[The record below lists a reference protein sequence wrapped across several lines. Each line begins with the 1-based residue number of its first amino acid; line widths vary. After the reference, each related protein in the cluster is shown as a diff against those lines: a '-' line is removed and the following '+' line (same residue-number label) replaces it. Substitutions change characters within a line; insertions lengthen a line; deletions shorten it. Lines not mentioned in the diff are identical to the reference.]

1 MKNLLLV
8 VLVAVFCSACATLPR
23 KRSSVNAVTKTMV
36 SSVSPCPCPCMVV
49 YPSTPGRKAGRK
61 AKPSMKEV
69 LGKADALIDEEAS
82 ILGKNSDEVKA
93 HKALAEADALISEAR
108 EADKLVR
115 TTLPKD
121 IPVNDSYGKYLD
133 KMVDDT
139 IEKSKPAK
147 SWKTRLKERRK

>member
-8 VLVAVFCSACATLPR
+8 VLVSVFCSACATLPR
-23 KRSSVNAVTKTMV
+23 KRQGVNAVITEATAL
-36 SSVSPCPCPCMVV
+36 SI
-49 YPSTPGRKAGRK
+49 PSTHRSNA
-61 AKPSMKEV
+61 EV

-82 ILGKNSDEVKA
+82 LLGKDESEVEA
-93 HKALAEADALISEAR
+93 DKALAEADALITGAR

-139 IEKSKPAK
+139 IEKSKPTK
-147 SWKTRLKERRK
+147 SWKTRLKEERKRSKGE